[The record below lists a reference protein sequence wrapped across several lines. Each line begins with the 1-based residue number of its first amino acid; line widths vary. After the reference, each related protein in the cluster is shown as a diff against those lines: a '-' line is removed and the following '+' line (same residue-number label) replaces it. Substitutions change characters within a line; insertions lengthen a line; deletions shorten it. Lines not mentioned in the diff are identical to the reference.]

1 MALSMLPSLNP
12 SKNSFTAQHMK
23 SLSKCFKKYGLRYDD
38 LYDPMYDLDIR
49 KAMARLPCETVDA
62 TNQRLKDAVDLLVKH
77 KYLPDDLQAMK
88 TSFRKYLQDVGS
100 CKEDRLIDR
109 RGGWLVSKLESCPCR
124 TLISRLMASTKPS
137 SKLAAT
143 DYCMKC
149 FGHLKLEI
157 QNQVGSLSDVVSPLV
172 SWLEFTMFSMILAVV
187 EDLFRRRQ
195 PLPSMDA
202 IYFIQPT
209 KENFLN
215 SFRPIEIRNEAYDH
229 LHDCKPRIS
238 GINSRAAIFVREKD
252 GNIFWAF
259 SGPIGTTNSTKSDAL
274 AALKVIRIA
283 KDLGFTRIAVEGDT
297 ANTIKCIVMFLSDM
311 SGRVPLYKKA
321 FVFFSSPTPKELVT
335 HIKNDTS
342 VLPRIGALKEFNLEY
357 FPIDSQ
363 VVLEV
368 LKKLQWAPVGHMWL
382 GVERFLF
389 LCNEFSSIVGDGDNE
404 FTEEDYRQM
413 ICLPE
418 GKGSSDWLR
427 FSEDLQKYLCFSAS
441 DSSREKMLNVFMEAD
456 RLATTEESTEPN
468 RGVVTASDDQNKQG
482 SFIIASS
489 HNTPKSVVGNGKQ
502 CLGEEIR
509 CYCRG
514 ERDEVVEDY
523 SAKSVAGL
531 VLFEKWKMS
540 CNEKEFTEASTTVK
554 LIGFPF
560 NLWKGDSIDRIVS
573 ALGDLWKIMDD
584 GGRFATKGEVALW
597 DGYPKVEEDDKLTW
611 WFTRSRKEEEGV
623 GSGEEESVSKVERSN
638 ALLRE
643 KNLMKKEIFLNLTRE
658 ANRRA
663 VLPKGIED
671 VGEREEDLK
680 GFITDN
686 EKALEQLFGEDVENS
701 QIYDACLNT
710 MAMRIATMFA
720 SLREFPFVRYRASK
734 SLDASTVT
742 SFRELVPTKL
752 AALVWNYLS
761 KYKTTIPNFPQAETC
776 ELIILDRS
784 VDQIAPVIHEWTYDA
799 MCHDL
804 LEMEGNKYVHEVP
817 SKTGGAPEKKEVLLE
832 DHDPIWLELRHAHIA
847 DASERLHDKMTNFI
861 SKNKAAQ
868 IQHGSRDGSEL
879 STRDLQKMVQALPQ
893 YTEQMDKLSLHVEIA
908 GKINRLIRELGLRDL
923 GQLEQDLVFG
933 DAGAKEV
940 INFLRTNQDATP
952 ENKLRLLMIYSIV
965 YPEKFEADKG
975 VKLMQLAKLSP
986 DDMKAVNNMRLLERQ
1001 SDAKK
1006 ASMGGFS
1013 LKFDAQKKKNA
1024 ARKDRTGEEEAWQ
1037 LSRFYPMIEEIIEKL
1052 SKGDLSKD
1060 DYSCMNDPS
1069 PTVHGGTRGASVRT
1083 TQIPAAHSIR
1093 SRRTATWARPRHS
1106 DDGCSSDSVLK
1117 NALNDFKNMG
1127 QRIFVFIIGGATR
1140 SELRVCHKLTTKLKR
1155 EVILGSSSI
1164 DDPPQFISKLKM
1176 LTTKELSVDDIRI

>member
-1 MALSMLPSLNP
+1 
-12 SKNSFTAQHMK
+12 
-23 SLSKCFKKYGLRYDD
+23 
-38 LYDPMYDLDIR
+38 
-49 KAMARLPCETVDA
+49 
-62 TNQRLKDAVDLLVKH
+62 
-77 KYLPDDLQAMK
+77 
-88 TSFRKYLQDVGS
+88 
-100 CKEDRLIDR
+100 
-109 RGGWLVSKLESCPCR
+109 
-124 TLISRLMASTKPS
+124 
-137 SKLAAT
+137 
-143 DYCMKC
+143 
-149 FGHLKLEI
+149 
-157 QNQVGSLSDVVSPLV
+157 
-172 SWLEFTMFSMILAVV
+172 
-187 EDLFRRRQ
+187 
-195 PLPSMDA
+195 
-202 IYFIQPT
+202 
-209 KENFLN
+209 
-215 SFRPIEIRNEAYDH
+215 
-229 LHDCKPRIS
+229 
-238 GINSRAAIFVREKD
+238 
-252 GNIFWAF
+252 
-259 SGPIGTTNSTKSDAL
+259 
-274 AALKVIRIA
+274 
-283 KDLGFTRIAVEGDT
+283 
-297 ANTIKCIVMFLSDM
+297 MFLSDM

-363 VVLEV
+363 
-368 LKKLQWAPVGHMWL
+368 
-382 GVERFLF
+382 
-389 LCNEFSSIVGDGDNE
+389 
-404 FTEEDYRQM
+404 
-413 ICLPE
+413 
-418 GKGSSDWLR
+418 
-427 FSEDLQKYLCFSAS
+427 
-441 DSSREKMLNVFMEAD
+441 
-456 RLATTEESTEPN
+456 
-468 RGVVTASDDQNKQG
+468 
-482 SFIIASS
+482 
-489 HNTPKSVVGNGKQ
+489 
-502 CLGEEIR
+502 
-509 CYCRG
+509 
-514 ERDEVVEDY
+514 
-523 SAKSVAGL
+523 
-531 VLFEKWKMS
+531 
-540 CNEKEFTEASTTVK
+540 
-554 LIGFPF
+554 
-560 NLWKGDSIDRIVS
+560 
-573 ALGDLWKIMDD
+573 
-584 GGRFATKGEVALW
+584 
-597 DGYPKVEEDDKLTW
+597 
-611 WFTRSRKEEEGV
+611 
-623 GSGEEESVSKVERSN
+623 
-638 ALLRE
+638 
-643 KNLMKKEIFLNLTRE
+643 
-658 ANRRA
+658 
-663 VLPKGIED
+663 
-671 VGEREEDLK
+671 

-1164 DDPPQFISKLKM
+1164 DDPPQFISYWANFWLKNS
-1176 LTTKELSVDDIRI
+1176 LLEAQGRSQS